1 MTTPETSPSATPA
14 AKSASMG
21 SSLKDP
27 PQVEARILREQ
38 AQSLLDGNLSQPL
51 SGFLVA
57 LGYWLS
63 FYYQMP
69 PASQGAILLWAAL
82 MHLTQVWRFVGTWRY
97 KRTPAAQR
105 DMDAAVHRLCKH
117 QALSGAVWGL
127 SPWLFFPIGNLPLT
141 ALMMLLLLALSSIGV
156 VALSAY
162 RRAMISFTAPIFVG
176 LASALFWQGDWL
188 HAVLGVGSLVYGHSN
203 LIYGLQQNRL
213 LSDSL
218 RARYENEELAKNLA
232 QQVHMVEQASL
243 EKTRFFASASHDLRQ
258 PLHSLGLFGSAI
270 HARLKGSADEALAS
284 NLMHCVDALETSFSA
299 MLDVSKLDAGVVEV
313 NAKPVGLAQVFRK
326 LQSTYGRQAEAQGL
340 ALRFKPAGKWVHADA
355 ALLERLL
362 GNLIH
367 NALKFTA
374 QGGVTVLAR
383 SQGAHTSIEVWD
395 TGRGMAATEF
405 TRIFDEFYQVGN
417 QERDRAKG
425 LGMGLAI
432 VRRLGDLMQAPL
444 HVHSRIG
451 KGSVFKLAMPSAPGQ
466 LDAPASEHPQALN
479 SGVFR
484 ALTGLNVL
492 VVDDEAPVR
501 ASTAAA
507 LKLYGLQVEVAD
519 GLAQAREVA
528 TRLGP
533 QLDAVITDYRLCNGK
548 DGIDI
553 VADLCV
559 LLNRSLPSLLITGDT
574 APDRVR
580 LAQQSGL
587 RVLYKPVKINTLV
600 EELRQQ
606 ITRPLAA

>member
-1 MTTPETSPSATPA
+1 MSASPSAKPGPIRA
-14 AKSASMG
+14 LLAN
-21 SSLKDP
+21 P
-27 PQVEARILREQ
+27 PQVESRILREQ

-57 LGYWLS
+57 LGFWVS
-63 FYYQMP
+63 FYHLMP
-69 PASQGAILLWAAL
+69 PSSRYAILVWAGL
-82 MHLTQVWRFVGTWRY
+82 MHFVQVLRY
-97 KRTPAAQR
+97 ANSRRYARTPLAQR
-105 DMDAAVHRLCKH
+105 DIAAEVRKLCNQ
-117 QALSGAVWGL
+117 QAISGIAWGL
-127 SPWLFFPIGNLPLT
+127 APWFFFPTENLPLT
-141 ALMMLLLLALSSIGV
+141 ALMMLLLLALSSIGG

-162 RRAMISFTAPIFVG
+162 RQALLSFTLPIFVG
-176 LASALFWQGDWL
+176 LAGALFWQGDWL
-188 HAVLGVGSLVYGHSN
+188 HAVLGIGALLYGHSN
-203 LIYGLQQNRL
+203 VIYGLQQNRL
-213 LSDSL
+213 LNDSL

-232 QQVHMVEQASL
+232 QQVQMVERASL

-270 HARLKGSADEALAS
+270 HARLKNTEDEALAS
-284 NLMHCVDALETSFSA
+284 NLMHCVDALETSFSS

-340 ALRFKPAGKWVHADA
+340 ALRFKPGGKWVHADA

-367 NALKFTA
+367 NALKFTT

-383 SQGAHTSIEVWD
+383 NNGGQTSIEVWD
-395 TGRGMAATEF
+395 TGQGMPASEF
-405 TRIFDEFYQVGN
+405 SRIFDEFYQVGN
-417 QERDRAKG
+417 QERDRSKG

-432 VRRLGDLMQAPL
+432 VRRLGQLMQTPL
-444 HVHSRIG
+444 HVHSRPG
-451 KGSVFKLAMPSAPGQ
+451 HGSVFKLVVPAAPVQ
-466 LDAPASEHPQALN
+466 AASEVTNPLAHN
-479 SGVFR
+479 SGVFG
-484 ALTGLNVL
+484 ALTGLHVL
-492 VVDDEAPVR
+492 VVDDEATVR

-519 GLAQAREVA
+519 GMAQAREVA

-533 QLDAVITDYRLCNGK
+533 KLDAVITDYRLCNGK

-553 VADLCV
+553 VADLV
-559 LLNRSLPSLLITGDT
+559 DLLGRQLPSLLITGDT

-606 ITRPLAA
+606 IASKPLN